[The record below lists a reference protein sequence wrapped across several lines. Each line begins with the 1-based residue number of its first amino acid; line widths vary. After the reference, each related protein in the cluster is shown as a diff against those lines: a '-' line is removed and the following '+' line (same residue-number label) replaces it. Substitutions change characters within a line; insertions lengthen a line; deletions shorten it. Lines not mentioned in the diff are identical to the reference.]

1 MNIKL
6 IAIDFYFNFF
16 NSTKMSKTRDKPLD
30 SRNPFT
36 LSYFYWCGKYIDKA
50 NKNEL
55 KLDDMP

>member
-1 MNIKL
+1 
-6 IAIDFYFNFF
+6 
-16 NSTKMSKTRDKPLD
+16 MSKTKDKPLD

-36 LSYFYWCGKYIDKA
+36 LSYFHWCGKYIDKA